1 MIWFT
6 LDCIYVNLQDR
17 YSLNVN
23 LLAQRPGQE
32 KLDSDKWKF
41 SNAKKKMNLFDYIE
55 NFSKFGFRASRWK
68 KLMQR
73 LKVNNYVMLFLPLCM
88 CVSSTCS

>member
-23 LLAQRPGQE
+23 LLAQRPGQV
-32 KLDSDKWKF
+32 DSDKWKF
-41 SNAKKKMNLFDYIE
+41 SLYFDYIE
-55 NFSKFGFRASRWK
+55 NFSKFGFRASGWK
-68 KLMQR
+68 KLMHR
-73 LKVNNYVMLFLPLCM
+73 LKVNNYVMLFLPLYM
-88 CVSSTCS
+88 CV

>member
-23 LLAQRPGQE
+23 LLAQRPGQV
-32 KLDSDKWKF
+32 DSDKWKF
-41 SNAKKKMNLFDYIE
+41 SNAKKKMNLFCCLYVQHTRKWGAVIE
-55 NFSKFGFRASRWK
+55 IDVGLDGDFLNE
-68 KLMQR
+68 KLR
-73 LKVNNYVMLFLPLCM
+73 P
-88 CVSSTCS
+88 

>member
-6 LDCIYVNLQDR
+6 LDCIYVILQDR
-17 YSLNVN
+17 YSLHVN

-41 SNAKKKMNLFDYIE
+41 SNAKRKNEFVWIYRK
-55 NFSKFGFRASRWK
+55 NF
-68 KLMQR
+68 
-73 LKVNNYVMLFLPLCM
+73 
-88 CVSSTCS
+88 